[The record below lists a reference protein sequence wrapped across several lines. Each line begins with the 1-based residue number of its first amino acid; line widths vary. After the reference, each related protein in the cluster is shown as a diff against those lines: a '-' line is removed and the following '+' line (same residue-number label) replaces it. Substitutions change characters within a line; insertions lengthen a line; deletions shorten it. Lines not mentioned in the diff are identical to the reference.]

1 MTELFSK
8 LGIEWHL
15 ILAQI
20 INFAIL
26 LFILG
31 RFAYRPLM
39 KILKERQER
48 IKLDEEKSV
57 ELSKEIAVAR
67 QRGEEILAAA
77 RVEGDKIIKQAEAS
91 GKNLA
96 ERIIAEAKTE
106 VERQIALGRKTLSDE
121 RARLSS
127 EIKKDIGEVVTL
139 AVEKAVG
146 DLTDKHMEAKL
157 VDEALRIINGPK
169 AKDL

>member
-96 ERIIAEAKTE
+96 ERIIEIRGVVVDSPTPRRYAP
-106 VERQIALGRKTLSDE
+106 
-121 RARLSS
+121 RL
-127 EIKKDIGEVVTL
+127 
-139 AVEKAVG
+139 
-146 DLTDKHMEAKL
+146 
-157 VDEALRIINGPK
+157 
-169 AKDL
+169 